1 MSVVLDHSR
10 EVVGRT
16 DCQADE
22 VLAPEARNAP
32 QIWYATRAKSPKL
45 RHLQRHREDKLE
57 KRVEVAKMYM
67 VL

>member
-1 MSVVLDHSR
+1 MVRSWD
-10 EVVGRT
+10 GRI
-16 DCQADE
+16 
-22 VLAPEARNAP
+22 ARLTRFALLKHAMP
-32 QIWYATRAKSPKL
+32 HKYGIAATRAKSPKL